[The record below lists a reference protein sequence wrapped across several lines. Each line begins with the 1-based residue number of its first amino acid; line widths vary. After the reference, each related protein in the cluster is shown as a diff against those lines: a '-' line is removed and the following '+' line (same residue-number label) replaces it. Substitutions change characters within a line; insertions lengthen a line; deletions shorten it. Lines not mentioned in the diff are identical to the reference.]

1 MFRGVGNREEKQAA
15 KGHKTAH
22 NFELDPFRQV
32 LDNQIKH
39 DANDRLSTFADRFP
53 LEGIL
58 LKASEPAPSAVMAQE
73 SPVARPGL
81 LVKDNRATSFNRPGP
96 TISVKSRGS

>member
-1 MFRGVGNREEKQAA
+1 MFRGVGNSKEKQAA

-22 NFELDPFRQV
+22 NFELDSFGRV
-32 LDNQIKH
+32 LDNEIKH
-39 DANDRLSTFADRFP
+39 DADDRLSTFAARFP

-73 SPVARPGL
+73 SPVARGC
-81 LVKDNRATSFNRPGP
+81 S
-96 TISVKSRGS
+96 